1 MQLLPSRLI
10 LFNKLNN
17 IIRFFLKWYVLFYL
31 FDFTSKTVLDYSK
44 SKSNWSSFT

>member
-1 MQLLPSRLI
+1 MQLLPPRLI

-17 IIRFFLKWYVLFYL
+17 IVRLFLKWYDLFYL
-31 FDFTSKTVLDYSK
+31 FDVTSKKVLDYSK